1 MLMVGCPSLAAI
13 LVYDITVKE
22 SFDKVSY
29 WLSQLHKFAPKDIV
43 IQIVGNKIDKENE
56 RKISKDTLV
65 KFCETNKVL
74 YEETSA
80 KDDIGV
86 GQMFRN
92 VAVGKR
98 VLRSEIGKKLGGK
111 PGDEQSMNK
120 KKLMDLN
127 SPKTLSTN
135 TIQKKEKKPCC

>member
-56 RKISKDTLV
+56 RKISKETLV

>member
-1 MLMVGCPSLAAI
+1 MVGCPSLAAI

-56 RKISKDTLV
+56 RKISKETLV

>member
-1 MLMVGCPSLAAI
+1 
-13 LVYDITVKE
+13 VKE

-43 IQIVGNKIDKENE
+43 IQIVGNKIDKESE

-98 VLRSEIGKKLGGK
+98 LLRAEIGKKLGTK